1 MSTRHVPAGD
11 AIRYGVIGTGMMGVE
26 HIENIAA
33 IDGCVVTA
41 VSDPDPGSLAA
52 GASTAGLD
60 GAATFADHRD
70 LLASGLVDAVVLAS
84 PNFTHGDILLDII
97 DSGVHVLTEKPLCT
111 TVEAASAVVDAA
123 SGYEGV
129 AWMGLEYRYKPPI
142 ARLIDEVKSGV
153 VGDPKMIF
161 IREHRFP
168 FLRKVGDW
176 NRFRENTGGTFVEKC
191 CHFFDLMNLIADDKA
206 VRVFASGAQDVNH
219 LDESYDG
226 RTPDILDNAFVI
238 VDYRGG
244 LRAMLDLCMFAEGSE
259 NEQELAVTG
268 DVAKIEAFVPGG
280 NIRISHRDGSPV
292 EDIAVH
298 DDRITYEGLH
308 EGSSYLEHLDF
319 VGAMRGGTP
328 PKVTLADGLVSLAIG
343 VAAHRSIDEGRPV
356 ELTEVL
362 PENWHPEA

>member
-1 MSTRHVPAGD
+1 
-11 AIRYGVIGTGMMGVE
+11 MGLE
-26 HIENIAA
+26 HIENIGAL
-33 IDGCVVTA
+33 DGSVVTA
-41 VSDPDPGSLAA
+41 VSDPHSGSLAA
-52 GASTAGLD
+52 GAAAAGLGD
-60 GAATFADHRD
+60 TGRFTDHRD

-97 DSGVHVLTEKPLCT
+97 DSGLHFLTEKPLCT

-123 SGYEGV
+123 AGYDGV

-142 ARLIDEVKSGV
+142 ARLIEEVKAGV

-168 FLRKVGDW
+168 FLPQVGDW

-191 CHFFDLMNLIADDKA
+191 CHFFDLMNLIADDEP

-219 LDESYDG
+219 LDESYGG
-226 RTPDILDNAFVI
+226 RTPDIIDNAFVI
-238 VDYRGG
+238 VDYKRGK
-244 LRAMLDLCMFAEGSE
+244 RAMLDLCMFAEGSA

-268 DVAKIEAFVPGG
+268 EIAKIEAFVPGG
-280 NIRISHRDGSPV
+280 NIKISRRDGSPV
-292 EDIAVH
+292 EDLAVH

-319 VGAMRGGTP
+319 MQAMRDGTP
-328 PKVTLADGLVSLAIG
+328 PKVTLSDGLASVAIG

-356 ELTEVL
+356 LMTEVL
-362 PENWHPEA
+362 PEA